1 MTYAG
6 ITFDMALLND
16 AIQIF
21 ILYLVFYWVLRAAKG
36 SRFGQVLTGGGML
49 FAALIAFTY
58 LFHFDV
64 LSRIVKG
71 LLLYFALSSVVI
83 FQPEIRR
90 ILATIGSLLFQDRNR
105 YMNFHGRI
113 TPELLTTYICKLAQR
128 KMGALLAIE
137 RGISLSGYE
146 ISGVML
152 DAIISAE
159 LLLSIFKE
167 PMPLHDGGV
176 VIRHG
181 RLSSA
186 HCLFPVSVRT
196 ELSESGMRHRAAVG
210 LSEETDALV
219 VVVSEETGR
228 VSVAYNGRLIRYPD
242 VEENSQAALLRWI
255 RKAMPQQKTAYEQL
269 ADWFNHRREKAAR
282 LFGRSHKT
290 PPAAKAPAAVSQEG
304 TSK

>member
-1 MTYAG
+1 
-6 ITFDMALLND
+6 
-16 AIQIF
+16 
-21 ILYLVFYWVLRAAKG
+21 
-36 SRFGQVLTGGGML
+36 VLTGGVML
-49 FAALIAFTY
+49 FAVLIAFTY

-71 LLLYFALSSVVI
+71 LLLYLALSSVVI

-105 YMNFHGRI
+105 YMNFPGRI
-113 TPELLTTYICKLAQR
+113 TPELLTSSICKLARR

-137 RGISLSGYE
+137 RGISLKGYE
-146 ISGVML
+146 ASGVML
-152 DAIISAE
+152 DAIISEE

-176 VIRHG
+176 IIRHG

-186 HCLFPVSVRT
+186 HCLFPVSVRS

-219 VVVSEETGR
+219 VVVSEETGH

-242 VEENSQAALLRWI
+242 MGENSQAALLRKI
-255 RKAMPQQKTAYEQL
+255 RKAMPRQKTIYERL
-269 ADWFNHRREKAAR
+269 ADWLARPREKMAR
-282 LFGRSHKT
+282 LFGRSHKAVPT
-290 PPAAKAPAAVSQEG
+290 TRASAATSQEG
-304 TSK
+304 TFK